1 MARALTG
8 ESKPAAPGG
17 QGCGGKQRARP
28 GLTRW
33 FGWGFGRVVP
43 DQRAARVRATQRR
56 AFGCA
61 FQEDRSSRR
70 ESAHS
75 SPSSS
80 DGESRHK
87 ALAFL
92 ARVMAR
98 NRRRAGEDFAG
109 QGAAFLF
116 LIAEKEL
123 LMQEGLVS
131 ACCVRRAGFLK
142 VGSWVMGLARTVTG
156 AGRKPAAAGSMAAF
170 MYRTSSFQVNALF
183 EWASVAGNDSEQR
196 TGFVGSV

>member
-1 MARALTG
+1 MNMARALTG
-8 ESKPAAPGG
+8 ELKPAAPGG
-17 QGCGGKQRARP
+17 QGCGGKQRGRQ

-33 FGWGFGRVVP
+33 FGWGFSRVVP

-61 FQEDRSSRR
+61 FQEDRGSRR
-70 ESAHS
+70 KSAHS
-75 SPSSS
+75 SVTSS

-98 NRRRAGEDFAG
+98 NGRRSGIDFVG
-109 QGAAFLF
+109 QNAATLF
-116 LIAEKEL
+116 LRADDENL
-123 LMQEGLVS
+123 TQEALVS
-131 ACCVRRAGFLK
+131 PCCVRRADSLT

-156 AGRKPAAAGSMAAF
+156 AGRKPATAGSMAAF
-170 MYRTSSFQVNALF
+170 TCRTSSFSHHPLLACVPPR
-183 EWASVAGNDSEQR
+183 S
-196 TGFVGSV
+196 